1 MIFTTYNNDGAI
13 KLYYA
18 YAMLKIAIDTNI
30 FDFRQTNK
38 L

>member
-13 KLYYA
+13 KLYA